1 MSRVGKSIETES
13 RLGLLRAGGWG
24 EILLMDTSFLLGVME
39 IYMDCSDGCTSLMY
53 ILKPLNCTFWFCEL

>member
-24 EILLMDTSFLLGVME
+24 EMLLMDTSFLLGVME
-39 IYMDCSDGCTSLMY
+39 IYIDCSDGCTSLTY